1 MTRFTPAAVAALLL
15 AAAPVFAQTTRPQ
28 APVERTT
35 PPQTT
40 APATPVSSPTP
51 GSEEWLRLRGESYR
65 AAPEAEQDPAEV
77 AATIRLN
84 AEIAA
89 RNNAAERRE
98 AEGTA
103 AWQAEDARW
112 RAETA
117 RLETQRAQWE
127 ADAAAAEAARLRYE
141 RERAAWAAEVAACE
155 RSPRSCVTR
164 MPKY

>member
-1 MTRFTPAAVAALLL
+1 MTRFTLAAVTALLL
-15 AAAPVFAQTTRPQ
+15 AAAPVLAQTTPPQ
-28 APVERTT
+28 APVQGK
-35 PPQTT
+35 PSLQTT
-40 APATPVSSPTP
+40 APAAPAP
-51 GSEEWLRLRGESYR
+51 GSEEWLRLRGESYS
-65 AAPEAEQDPAEV
+65 AAPETQQDPAEV
-77 AATIRLN
+77 AETMRLN

-98 AEGTA
+98 IEGTA

-141 RERAAWAAEVAACE
+141 RDRAAWAAEVAACE

-164 MPKY
+164 TPGY

>member
-1 MTRFTPAAVAALLL
+1 MTRFSVAAATALLL
-15 AAAPVFAQTTRPQ
+15 ATSPVIAQ
-28 APVERTT
+28 TT
-35 PPQTT
+35 PPQARVQTSEKMT
-40 APATPVSSPTP
+40 VPAASTVAPTP
-51 GSEEWLRLRGESYR
+51 GSDAWLRLRGESYS

-77 AATIRLN
+77 AETMRLN
-84 AEIAA
+84 AEITA

-98 AEGTA
+98 IEETA

-141 RERAAWAAEVAACE
+141 RERAAWEAEVAACQ
-155 RSPRSCVTR
+155 RSPRSCVT
-164 MPKY
+164 PAPGY

>member
-1 MTRFTPAAVAALLL
+1 MTRFTLTAVAALLL
-15 AAAPVFAQTTRPQ
+15 AAAPVVAQTTAPQ
-28 APVERTT
+28 APAQGKTSL
-35 PPQTT
+35 QTT
-40 APATPVSSPTP
+40 APAAPAAAPAP
-51 GSEEWLRLRGESYR
+51 GSEEWLRLRGESYS
-65 AAPEAEQDPAEV
+65 AAPEAEQNPAEV
-77 AATIRLN
+77 AETIRLN

-98 AEGTA
+98 IEGTA

-141 RERAAWAAEVAACE
+141 RDRAAWAAEVAACQ
-155 RSPRSCVTR
+155 RSPRSCVART
-164 MPKY
+164 PGY

>member
-1 MTRFTPAAVAALLL
+1 MTRFTLAAVAALLL
-15 AAAPVFAQTTRPQ
+15 AAAPVVAQTK
-28 APVERTT
+28 
-35 PPQTT
+35 PPQPSDKT
-40 APATPVSSPTP
+40 AAATSDPTP
-51 GSEEWLRLRGESYR
+51 GSEEWLRLRGESYS
-65 AAPEAEQDPAEV
+65 AASDAEQDPAEV

-89 RNNAAERRE
+89 RNDAAERSE
-98 AEGTA
+98 IEGTA

-141 RERAAWAAEVAACE
+141 RERAAWEAEVAACE
-155 RSPRSCVTR
+155 RTGRCLAPA
-164 MPKY
+164 PKY